1 MAKFDL
7 SDHEAAESG
16 SNAGYEVPRMVKKK
30 NGQSLNNI
38 SAAAIMGEEHQ
49 HLPVYVDKIRPQS
62 KAIAE

>member
-1 MAKFDL
+1 
-7 SDHEAAESG
+7 
-16 SNAGYEVPRMVKKK
+16 MVKKK